1 MFRLPPTAHRDSVL
15 AMAKATDGGGYFGKI
30 PEGWITGTVT
40 QLKRAGATSIKKAN
54 VRVVR
59 TYL

>member
-15 AMAKATDGGGYFGKI
+15 AMAATGGGWYGKT
-30 PEGWITGTVT
+30 PKGWITGR
-40 QLKRAGATSIKKAN
+40 KRELAEAGATGIKKAN